1 MMFNL
6 RFLAF
11 IQGDKCRGFV
21 TVWRNFLSTF
31 VASKMSGIEF
41 LILLFLDY

>member
-1 MMFNL
+1 MFNL

-31 VASKMSGIEF
+31 AGSKRSGIEIF
-41 LILLFLDY
+41 YAVILDY